1 MIIYILHRLAI
12 NSFRFP
18 FRSAFLLHT
27 PNFNLSLEK
36 ACIKVTRCA
45 AGHAG
50 HVDHDFDSILKKKIL
65 IIPCGLQPTAADYL
79 SSNRCCLFTK
89 FTIRY
94 PTVIDS
100 DSIKLTLLG

>member
-65 IIPCGLQPTAADYL
+65 IIPCGLQPTAADYYRL
-79 SSNRCCLFTK
+79 IVVACLRSLRLDILLLLTVTASN
-89 FTIRY
+89 
-94 PTVIDS
+94 
-100 DSIKLTLLG
+100 